1 MHKHFIDLKD
11 IETKDLRAILNCA
24 RQVKSNPLDYS
35 KTMHQKSL
43 GLLFEKRSLRTKI
56 SFTMA
61 MKKMGGS
68 VIELDG
74 PSIGFG
80 SRESDSDL
88 LHSLSQYLD
97 GLVIRNDDHDKIKQ
111 LSGFNY
117 MPIINGLSN
126 LSHPCQIL
134 SDILTIEEL
143 KGKIDD
149 QLITWCGD
157 INNVCTSLLQAAQVF
172 GFKLNVSAPAS
183 ILKDK
188 EALLNVYNSGNIAN
202 IVDPVSAMKGADCV
216 MTDRWVSMGEKSSK
230 QKILLM
236 QGYQINTQLMRH
248 AKEDAIFMHCLPAH
262 RNQEVTD
269 EVIDSKSSVVWQQAL
284 NRMYVQ
290 QGILQFVLTG

>member
-1 MHKHFIDLKD
+1 MHKHFIDLED
-11 IETKDLRAILNCA
+11 IEAKDLRVILDCA
-24 RQVKSNPLDYS
+24 RQVKSNPLDFA

-43 GLLFEKRSLRTKI
+43 GLLFTKRSLRTRI
-56 SFTMA
+56 SFDMA

-68 VIELDG
+68 VIELDA

-117 MPIINGLSN
+117 TPIINGLSN

-134 SDILTIEEL
+134 SDIFTIEEL

-157 INNVCTSLLQAAQVF
+157 INNVCTSLLQAAHLF
-172 GFKLNVSAPAS
+172 DFRLNVSAPES

-188 EALLNVYNSGNIAN
+188 EALLNKYFSSNITI
-202 IVDPVSAMKGADCV
+202 IVDPVSAVKGADCI
-216 MTDRWVSMGEKSSK
+216 MTDRWVSMGEKNSK

-236 QGYQINTQLMRH
+236 QGYQINTKLMRH

-269 EVIDSKSSVVWQQAL
+269 EVMDSKGSVVWQQSL

-290 QGILQFVLTG
+290 QGILKYALTG